1 MLHDGGVDTFSKVLQ
16 RVRATT
22 EQQMIDECTTD
33 GRWFEHL
40 EADQANAT
48 ADYRSKE
55 AGRESRTVFFATT

>member
-33 GRWFEHL
+33 GRRFEHQ
-40 EADQANAT
+40 ETDQANAT
-48 ADYRSKE
+48 ADYRSNE
-55 AGRESRTVFFATT
+55 ADRESRTTFSETT